1 MLRQIG
7 GDYYVLPSSL
17 HECIILP
24 AKDSGYMQA
33 EYLQEMVREVNQK
46 TVEIDDLL
54 GDSVYRYYA
63 DTDKLAIVA

>member
-1 MLRQIG
+1 
-7 GDYYVLPSSL
+7 
-17 HECIILP
+17 
-24 AKDSGYMQA
+24 MQA